1 LNCEAFEVTSSPPS
15 DSPPNSVSQTAR
27 TGSSD
32 ALALTA
38 LAGEARPLVVFCA
51 RAAEASRLRD
61 EIAWFDPKLKI
72 CVFPDW
78 ETLPYDS
85 FSPHQ
90 DLVSERLAT
99 LYQIQRREFD
109 VVVLPATTALQ
120 RLAPPEY
127 SNRVKPSGWTRCV
140 RNWYLPGIR
149 TSHRWWPRE
158 SSACAVASSIFS
170 PWAACCPI
178 A

>member
-1 LNCEAFEVTSSPPS
+1 MTRILPS
-15 DSPPNSVSQTAR
+15 AEPVATAAQTADI
-27 TGSSD
+27 GSSD
-32 ALALTA
+32 AFALSE
-38 LAGEARPLVVFCA
+38 LAGKARPLVVFCA
-51 RAAEASRLRD
+51 RAAEASRLRE
-61 EIAWFDPKLKI
+61 EITWFDPKLKI

-127 SNRVKPSGWTRCV
+127 
-140 RNWYLPGIR
+140 
-149 TSHRWWPRE
+149 HPRRRQKKFPNF
-158 SSACAVASSIFS
+158 A
-170 PWAACCPI
+170 
-178 A
+178 